1 MPKKNLRVN
10 KDFQIAISAAM
21 DVDHMRKIRPEPLL
35 LPPARRTAFEVQFF
49 DEKEKVFLIAP
60 NASASPR
67 GAPGRWISMI
77 TQNRPAFSVMTYS

>member
-21 DVDHMRKIRPEPLL
+21 DADHVGKIRPEPLF
-35 LPPARRTAFEVQFF
+35 LPPDRRTAFEVQFF

-60 NASASPR
+60 NASVSPR

-77 TQNRPAFSVMTYS
+77 TQKRPAFSVMV